1 MKKKCNICKSDNFIY
16 LFCRFDHF
24 FFKCESCDLIFINPQ
39 PSEEVL
45 TKIYSDPNYFPLVNS
60 QHNVGHFSLLKRRSA
75 AIHLDNIKNS
85 INKPFKKINLL
96 EIGPGG
102 GDFLN
107 LAFSKGAQVSGLE
120 FSEISARLLRKKYKD
135 KFKIYFGEL
144 SKIQKKFD
152 LIVLNDVLEHV
163 RDPAGYLSRIYKL
176 LKDDGYLYISV
187 PSLDSI
193 SYKIQKTRWV
203 EFKLEHLYYFNDLNL
218 RKLLFKS
225 GFTNILTKK
234 DFKVLSLKYIFGH
247 FIKHSTLKYFFKI
260 MDLIFPNFLLYKPFR
275 IAASGSSLIS
285 KKISTKI
292 HNIDIILPVYNE
304 EKTID
309 KVIKNVLNKKVENFK
324 LNLVIVESNST
335 DKTRQIVQRYIN
347 NPNVIIIFQA
357 QPRGKGNAVR
367 EGIQNSKSEFIL
379 IQDGDLEYDINDY
392 NSLLNTVVNSPHGF
406 VLGSRHGGTRWKVR
420 EFTNE
425 PFLGFMANTAHW
437 TLTFL
442 INLLYKTKL
451 TDPFTMYKVFKRSNI
466 EKLFFECDRFDFDY
480 ELLLKQIRAGY
491 YPEEINVNYKARSFA
506 DGKKVDII
514 IEPFRW
520 IYVIF
525 KYRFCKIFNDK

>member
-24 FFKCESCDLIFINPQ
+24 FCKCQSCDLIFINPQ

-60 QHNVGHFSLLKRRSA
+60 QQNVNHFSFLKRSSA
-75 AIHLDNIKNS
+75 SIHLDNIKNHV
-85 INKPFKKINLL
+85 NKSFKKINLL

-102 GDFLN
+102 GDFLDV
-107 LAFSKGAQVSGLE
+107 AFSQGAQVSGLE
-120 FSEISARLLRKKYKD
+120 FSEKSANLLRKKYKD

-144 SKIQKKFD
+144 CKIKKKFD
-152 LIVLNDVLEHV
+152 LIVMNDVLEHV
-163 RDPAGYLSRIYKL
+163 RDPAGYLKGIHKL

-203 EFKLEHLYYFNDLNL
+203 EFKLEHLYYFNDVNL
-218 RKLLFKS
+218 RKLLYKS
-225 GFTNILTKK
+225 EFINISTKK

-247 FIKHSTLKYFFKI
+247 FIKHSSLKYFFKI
-260 MDLIFPNFLLYKPFR
+260 LDLIIPNFLLYKSFK

-285 KKISTKI
+285 KIISKKT
-292 HNIDIILPVYNE
+292 HHVDVILPVYNE

-324 LNLVIVESNST
+324 LNLVIVESNSK
-335 DKTRQIVQRYIN
+335 DNTRRIVKKYIN
-347 NPNVIIIFQA
+347 NPKVKIIFQSHA
-357 QPRGKGNAVR
+357 KGKGNAVR
-367 EGIQNSKSEFIL
+367 EGIKNSKSEFIL

-392 NSLLNTVVNSPHGF
+392 DALLRSVVNSSYGF
-406 VLGSRHGGTRWKVR
+406 VLGSRHGGSRWKVR

-425 PFLGFMANTAHW
+425 PFLGLIANTAHW
-437 TLTFL
+437 ILTFL
-442 INLLYKTKL
+442 INQLYRTKL

-466 EKLFFECDRFDFDY
+466 EKLHFECDRFDFDY

-506 DGKKVDII
+506 EGKKVDII

-525 KYRFCKIFNDK
+525 KYRFCKISNE